1 VRQNKDQLDPRT
13 RLNFCRQEE
22 INASRRDVLGVRL
35 SFPVSRFSRPAD
47 PHRQLHSEASG
58 CAALHDYPHAGAGSY
73 PQRSKGDGME
83 SVRRVPCPRANMM
96 SGRRGPSAG
105 GVLEGICRTKSAAA
119 AGLAGS
125 GMIRAWL
132 LAFTIGRTALS
143 SFLARKRVNEYDLE
157 K

>member
-1 VRQNKDQLDPRT
+1 
-13 RLNFCRQEE
+13 
-22 INASRRDVLGVRL
+22 
-35 SFPVSRFSRPAD
+35 
-47 PHRQLHSEASG
+47 
-58 CAALHDYPHAGAGSY
+58 
-73 PQRSKGDGME
+73 
-83 SVRRVPCPRANMM
+83 MM

-105 GVLEGICRTKSAAA
+105 GVLEGICWTKSAAA